1 MDEYTKRRSVTKSIV
16 LDADQSIVWELIS
29 TPGHLNHVHPFCQV
43 NKPVF
48 WEENHHQDELIYLN
62 GMHYIRSFVNWIPM
76 EGYDL
81 LIGKKDGPQSY
92 VVWKLKRISESK
104 SQLTITVF
112 PFMMDKWPRIASY
125 IPFSFWVKPRLT
137 NYLDSVLSGIEFF
150 IQNGEEV
157 PRNFKGRHAWFS

>member
-1 MDEYTKRRSVTKSIV
+1 
-16 LDADQSIVWELIS
+16 
-29 TPGHLNHVHPFCQV
+29 
-43 NKPVF
+43 
-48 WEENHHQDELIYLN
+48 
-62 GMHYIRSFVNWIPM
+62 M

-81 LIGKKDGPQSY
+81 LIGEKDGPQSY
-92 VVWKLKRISESK
+92 VVWKTEEYFRIK

-112 PFMMDKWPRIASY
+112 PFMMDKWPRIVSY

-137 NYLDSVLSGIEFF
+137 NYLDSVLSGIDFF